1 MAHKTLINATEHE
14 ITGGVTLVNGT
25 SYKVNNGKVLIGGA
39 EYDISFLL
47 PPAALDLWSD
57 SGNNTITCITYA
69 NGYYVVCGQFAA
81 ATTGS
86 NMAARI
92 AYATS
97 LDGTWTIKD
106 LWTGNDSVA
115 NCITYGNG
123 YWVVGGHE
131 GSGNYYGTIAFS
143 TNLSGNW
150 TVKRLW
156 GTSYG
161 DNAINCIT
169 FANGYWVAGG
179 IYRSGSTRRA
189 YISYTTIA
197 SPNSTWT
204 NATLWSNSAVNEING
219 ISYANKNWVAVGV
232 YNNLTARLAYA
243 ISPDQIGWTTV
254 DLWSNSGGIGD
265 VKLSCVTY
273 TNGYWVVGGSFTNS
287 GAYYGRIAYTTSLGA
302 ANVWTIKNVF
312 EGFYSRAGV
321 NDITYDK
328 GHWVVAGYKRN
339 ADSNE
344 GAYIAYATSLD
355 GPWTEQELWLTNN
368 NTYPIEANCVA
379 YINGYWVV
387 GGKRYDGSVG
397 SGLRYA
403 HLEYSPTLNGFS
415 KI

>member
-81 ATTGS
+81 ATIGS

-123 YWVVGGHE
+123 YWVVGGYE

-156 GTSYG
+156 GTSYVN
-161 DNAINCIT
+161 NAINCIT

-189 YISYTTIA
+189 YISYTTTA
-197 SPNSTWT
+197 SPNSTWR
-204 NATLWSNSAVNEING
+204 NAALWSSSSDNEING
-219 ISYANKNWVAVGV
+219 ITYANGYWVVVGMQNG
-232 YNNLTARLAYA
+232 YNARLGYA
-243 ISPDQIGWTTV
+243 TDPRQTKWMIV
-254 DLWSNSGGIGD
+254 DLWSNGSVYNIN
-265 VKLSCVTY
+265 KLTGVTY
-273 TNGYWVVGGSFTNS
+273 ANGYWVVCGNYSEGNPWF
-287 GAYYGRIAYTTSLGA
+287 GRIAYATSLGGP
-302 ANVWTIKNVF
+302 WTIKDVWTSY
-312 EGFYSRAGV
+312 YSSGGI
-321 NDITYDK
+321 NSITYDK

-344 GAYIAYATSLD
+344 GAYIAYATSID

-387 GGKRYDGSVG
+387 GGDRYDGSVG
-397 SGLRYA
+397 SGLWYA
-403 HLEYSPTLNGFS
+403 HLEYSPTLDGFN